1 MFDLS
6 MVPFWTDISK
16 YAYVHCRSQPAAQGL
31 EDVPL
36 MPMAGVIRT
45 IRPGSISKAWV
56 MEPRVAP
63 ARRSPSEDTI
73 NATRPRVK
81 TDLL

>member
-1 MFDLS
+1 
-6 MVPFWTDISK
+6 
-16 YAYVHCRSQPAAQGL
+16 
-31 EDVPL
+31 